1 MITTITL
8 NAALDKTYW
17 ISSFEKG
24 KVNRIDK
31 QLIEAGGKGVN
42 VAKVLSSLGD
52 NPITTGFIGGFNG
65 ELLRRD
71 LQKFNVN
78 QDWITVEG
86 ETRTCLNIIDE
97 HLNQETEL
105 LEQGLSIKED
115 DWQRF
120 LIHMRK
126 LTDKSDL
133 ILISGSLP
141 RGLHDE
147 AYSELMNEVI
157 ESGKKVGI
165 DTNGITLKKC
175 IEHTIPTF
183 IKPNISE
190 LEEYCGK
197 PLTTIEET
205 VEEAINLYERG
216 IKYVMVSLGKDGAIC
231 VSKSGIYKADIPSV
245 QTVNTVGSGDATF
258 AGFGL
263 ILNQSDDAQLALKSG
278 MAAGIANSL
287 METAGR
293 VKKEDYLYYLN
304 QIKINK
310 LAEVKI

>member
-17 ISSFEKG
+17 ISAFEKG
-24 KVNRIDK
+24 RVNRIDK
-31 QLIEAGGKGVN
+31 QVIEAGGKGVN
-42 VAKVLSSLGD
+42 VAKVLASLGD
-52 NPITTGFIGGFNG
+52 NPITTGFIGGYNG
-65 ELLRRD
+65 ELLRQH
-71 LQKFNVN
+71 LQDFNIH

-97 HLNQETEL
+97 HVNQETEL

-120 LIHMRK
+120 LIHMKK

-141 RGLHDE
+141 KGLHAE
-147 AYSELMNEVI
+147 AYSELVNEVI

-165 DTNGITLKKC
+165 DTNGMTLKKS
-175 IEHTIPTF
+175 IENTIPTL

-190 LEEYCGK
+190 LEEYCGR
-197 PLTTIEET
+197 PLATLEET
-205 VEEAINLYERG
+205 VEVAINLYERG
-216 IKYVMVSLGKDGAIC
+216 IHYVFVTLGKDGAIC
-231 VSKSGIYKADIPSV
+231 VSKSGIYKAEIPSV

-258 AGFGL
+258 AGIGF
-263 ILNQSDDAQLALKSG
+263 ILKHTDDAQLALKSG

-293 VKKEDYLYYLN
+293 VKKVDYFYYLD